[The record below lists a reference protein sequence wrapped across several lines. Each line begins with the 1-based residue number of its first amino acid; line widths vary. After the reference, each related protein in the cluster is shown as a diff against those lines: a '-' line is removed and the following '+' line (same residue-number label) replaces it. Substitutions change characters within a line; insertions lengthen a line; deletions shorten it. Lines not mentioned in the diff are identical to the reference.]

1 MSIERIKTLFARR
14 RVLRQ
19 EMIAIEQE
27 LHQLKGL
34 ELQPMHKSV
43 CLSVV
48 AANKPL
54 TLGEIQQRCQNYSFD
69 GVTNVVTQLFQ
80 WGYLTRTGTVRWYQY
95 SASAV
100 AHELV
105 LGKAPPA
112 EVREVTPYS
121 L

>member
-1 MSIERIKTLFARR
+1 MQERIKTLLARR

-19 EMIAIEQE
+19 EITSIEQE
-27 LHQLKGL
+27 LHRLKGI

-43 CLSVV
+43 CVAIVV
-48 AANKPL
+48 ASKPL
-54 TLGEIQQRCQNYSFD
+54 TLGEIQQRCQNYGFD
-69 GVTNVVTQLFQ
+69 GVTNVVTQLYK

-95 SASAV
+95 SASAQTE
-100 AHELV
+100 ELV